1 MSENKDAKNKELK
14 QMSLEVQLD
23 ETVALG
29 QYVNM
34 MVVQHSSSEFV
45 LDFIFMPPGQ
55 QRARVR
61 SRVIMAPE
69 HAKRLLKVLSENIRL
84 FEERVGEIKLPES
97 GLPPVPRMVQ

>member
-1 MSENKDAKNKELK
+1 MENKDVK
-14 QMSLEVQLD
+14 QINLEVQID
-23 ETVALG
+23 EQMALG

-34 MVVQHSSSEFV
+34 MVVQHSASEFV

-69 HAKRLLKVLSENIRL
+69 HAKRLMKVLAENIRI
-84 FEERVGEIKLPES
+84 FEERVGEIKLPET
-97 GLPPVPRMVQ
+97 GQPPVPRMVQ